1 MTAARTFDG
10 NDHCVLAAVSRLSP
24 VTSWR
29 HVRYQETRRNNMSI
43 NSKQKEPNAVYQP
56 QGLTVTRALWLIVL
70 LLTSPL
76 WIGVIYGLLRGILN
90 WF

>member
-1 MTAARTFDG
+1 
-10 NDHCVLAAVSRLSP
+10 
-24 VTSWR
+24 
-29 HVRYQETRRNNMSI
+29 MSI